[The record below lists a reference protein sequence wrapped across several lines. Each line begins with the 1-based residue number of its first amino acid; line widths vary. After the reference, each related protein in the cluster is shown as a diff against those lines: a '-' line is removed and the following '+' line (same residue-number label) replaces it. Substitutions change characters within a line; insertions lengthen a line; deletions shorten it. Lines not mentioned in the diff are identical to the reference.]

1 MARMIDTHRT
11 SIVRGATLTAGRLR
25 EDESGVQVAV
35 DVDAERPEHD
45 DGQQHEEDPHAVA
58 AAGGDQSGLDRGQ
71 VGGGDGDRA
80 HAVHPLVAMRV

>member
-11 SIVRGATLTAGRLR
+11 FMVSGRHVDGRRLG

-45 DGQQHEEDPHAVA
+45 DGQQHEEDPHALT